1 MLRYCR
7 LRAPLPD
14 RMLLSFLKS
23 RILYGIVTGVFDMYG
38 KNRDRNTR
46 IWGGILGVLIIASM
60 IFAYF
65 ALLF

>member
-1 MLRYCR
+1 
-7 LRAPLPD
+7 
-14 RMLLSFLKS
+14 
-23 RILYGIVTGVFDMYG
+23 MYG